1 MPKKILAILA
11 TARTGGNTNALLE
24 HCAKGAEEMGAQVE
38 VLPIGTAKIAGCLGC
53 DFCRNNHALCIQKD
67 DMQPL
72 YQKLQKADAV
82 VLACPVYYG
91 SYTAQLKAFIDR
103 LYCLTEKRP
112 KKCALLLTA
121 GGGAGENCAC
131 AISSYQIAAQYLNWQ
146 DQGYALADQVD
157 TPAQVHAHPACAQAY
172 RLGRALAQ

>member
-53 DFCRNNHALCIQKD
+53 DFCRNNHTLCIQKD

-72 YQKLQKADAV
+72 YQKLQEADAV

-91 SYTAQLKAFIDR
+91 SYTAQ
-103 LYCLTEKRP
+103 
-112 KKCALLLTA
+112 LTA

>member
-67 DMQPL
+67 DIAVWFTIQTKPEIMRYIVEKGSVAIDGISLTVAKTRKDRFSVSTIPHTVRQTALQERKEGDFVNLETDIIGKYIEKLLSPF
-72 YQKLQKADAV
+72 YQKQTNSSITKELLEK
-82 VLACPVYYG
+82 YG
-91 SYTAQLKAFIDR
+91 F
-103 LYCLTEKRP
+103 
-112 KKCALLLTA
+112 
-121 GGGAGENCAC
+121 
-131 AISSYQIAAQYLNWQ
+131 
-146 DQGYALADQVD
+146 
-157 TPAQVHAHPACAQAY
+157 
-172 RLGRALAQ
+172 